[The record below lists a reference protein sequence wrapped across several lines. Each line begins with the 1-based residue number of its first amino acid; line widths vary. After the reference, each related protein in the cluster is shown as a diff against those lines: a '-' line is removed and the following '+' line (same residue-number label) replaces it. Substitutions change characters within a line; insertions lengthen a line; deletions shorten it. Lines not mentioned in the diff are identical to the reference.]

1 MKEILYLSIFKCCSG
16 NADDFCLGQDIKKFI
31 KFHWTWTSPKYI
43 YNKSRYDR
51 LCVISDQPVQVLISN
66 FYRPRSIIKI
76 QEIIIPEEES
86 IDNKKIDLKRI
97 LFKKYFSNI
106 THSPKIWEKWG
117 TMNYYEAMKN
127 TLENQKFLKE

>member
-16 NADDFCLGQDIKKFI
+16 NADDFYLGQDIKKFI
-31 KFHWTWTSPKYI
+31 KFYWRDPEYLYSSR
-43 YNKSRYDR
+43 SRYDR

-76 QEIIIPEEES
+76 QEIVIPEEKS

-97 LFKKYFSNI
+97 LFKKYFSHI
-106 THSPKIWEKWG
+106 THSSKIWEKWG
-117 TMNYYEAMKN
+117 TTNYYEAMKI
-127 TLENQKFLKE
+127 TLENQKFFEK